1 MKCRKCGTEIAANAL
16 ICYRCGTAVE
26 ELPGVVSTRGRPKR
40 AGLVA
45 PALTLVL
52 LLVAVLLGTRVFAPE
67 LPRIFVWIPFVLA
80 LLVAGW
86 WISRRRG
93 SASRR

>member
-26 ELPGVVSTRGRPKR
+26 ELRSVVSTRVKKKR

-45 PALTLVL
+45 PALTVVL
-52 LLVAVLLGTRVFAPE
+52 LLVAALLAARVFAPE
-67 LPRIFVWIPFVLA
+67 LPRVFVWIPFVLA

-86 WISRRRG
+86 WIRRRRG
-93 SASRR
+93 S